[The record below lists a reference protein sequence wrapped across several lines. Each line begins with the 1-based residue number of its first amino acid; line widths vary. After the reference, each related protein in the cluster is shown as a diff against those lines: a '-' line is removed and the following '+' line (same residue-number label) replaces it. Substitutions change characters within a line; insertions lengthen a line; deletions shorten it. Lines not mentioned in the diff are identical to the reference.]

1 MFAVKY
7 RLVFAHHWS
16 SHEFD
21 WRPLPTTSSCLA
33 ALALAPWAQAL
44 LLQIPVAWQSSSPA
58 NISWSHTATDPAFTL
73 QLVNTDEFHD
83 TFSIA
88 NNVNPDADFDAF
100 TLPVIPQ
107 GTYTLRAINVTN
119 AGQVFDETPSF
130 TIQGPPDSSTHSS
143 AASTA
148 SASASASSGTLTVPA
163 SQTTASGSAV
173 GSSTGFG
180 VTVSNSGSA
189 AASNTGATA
198 ASSGSSSSSAA
209 TPSNFNNGAA
219 SLPHLA
225 PWAIAALS
233 VVAGAAAIL

>member
-1 MFAVKY
+1 MFVVK
-7 RLVFAHHWS
+7 
-16 SHEFD
+16 
-21 WRPLPTTSSCLA
+21 SSCLA

-58 NISWSHTATDPAFTL
+58 NISWTNVATDPPFTL

-88 NNVNPDADFDAF
+88 NNVNPSADFDSF
-100 TLPVIPQ
+100 TLPVVPQ

-119 AGQVFDETPSF
+119 AGQVYDETPSF
-130 TIQGPPDSSTHSS
+130 TIQGPPDTSSQSS

-148 SASASASSGTLTVPA
+148 SAGASGTLTVPA
-163 SQTTASGSAV
+163 SKTTASGTAA

-189 AASNTGATA
+189 ASNTGAA
-198 ASSGSSSSSAA
+198 AATSGRGSSAAA
-209 TPSNFNNGAA
+209 TPSNFNNGAT

-225 PWAIAALS
+225 PWAIAALG
-233 VVAGAAAIL
+233 VVAGAAAILA